1 MFLRKF
7 TMNMKAVTFGDKLL
21 LIFNVRGLRTLTFI
35 FLCEVVTYPKVYS
48 QEAMKVALFVKKEI
62 VLASVIRIQDEIIL
76 NYNEKCW
83 SLSRVRLFVTP
94 WIVARQAPLSIG
106 FFRQE
111 YWNEH
116 PFSSPRDLPNPGIKP
131 GSLAFPAD
139 FYLLSHQRSPS

>member
-1 MFLRKF
+1 MD
-7 TMNMKAVTFGDKLL
+7 MKAVTFGDKSL

-94 WIVARQAPLSIG
+94 WIVARQVPLSMKFSREWVAI
-106 FFRQE
+106 
-111 YWNEH
+111 
-116 PFSSPRDLPNPGIKP
+116 PFSR
-131 GSLAFPAD
+131 GS
-139 FYLLSHQRSPS
+139 S

>member
-1 MFLRKF
+1 MD
-7 TMNMKAVTFGDKLL
+7 MKAVTFGDKSL

-48 QEAMKVALFVKKEI
+48 QEAMKVTLFVKKEI

-106 FFRQE
+106 FSRQE

-116 PFSSPRDLPNPGIKP
+116 PFLFSKGSSQPRDQTWVSCISGRFLPPEPPEKP
-131 GSLAFPAD
+131 ILN
-139 FYLLSHQRSPS
+139 